1 MNMKIKLIFLLF
13 FSLSIS
19 LAFAQDPK
27 QNPRYKSA
35 KDEATIAFQKG
46 KYEEA
51 AEAYQKAFSIVPVA
65 SLLFNIAL
73 SYEQAGKIKEAVDYY
88 QRFCDQAPQSKNFA
102 QAQAKITQLANQL
115 MKQAEDVTI
124 QSNPE
129 GAVIY
134 VNSKAGGTIGTT
146 PLTTKMLA
154 GEYMIIAEKEG
165 FVSTKQKL
173 TVQTGSS
180 AQLSFTLYDMR
191 SVVPVRFL
199 IDHVGAKVYVDN
211 RLEGES
217 PLTQPLLLKKGV
229 REIKIVKPTFQN
241 WVQQVEVQ
249 ANQGEE
255 QIVNVNLL
263 KEGVTQLSKSGKSTL
278 RKSAPWILMA
288 VGLVSAGVGSF
299 FGLSAQ
305 NLYDQ
310 LGDRASQGQ
319 LISPTDIDA
328 GNRFVLFTNLLI
340 GFGAVSTVSGAVW
353 LIVDRESAD
362 IPNATVN
369 ATPKAILPGQQPVP
383 MFFKLDGAF

>member
-1 MNMKIKLIFLLF
+1 
-13 FSLSIS
+13 
-19 LAFAQDPK
+19 
-27 QNPRYKSA
+27 
-35 KDEATIAFQKG
+35 
-46 KYEEA
+46 
-51 AEAYQKAFSIVPVA
+51 
-65 SLLFNIAL
+65 
-73 SYEQAGKIKEAVDYY
+73 
-88 QRFCDQAPQSKNFA
+88 
-102 QAQAKITQLANQL
+102 
-115 MKQAEDVTI
+115 
-124 QSNPE
+124 
-129 GAVIY
+129 
-134 VNSKAGGTIGTT
+134 
-146 PLTTKMLA
+146 
-154 GEYMIIAEKEG
+154 
-165 FVSTKQKL
+165 
-173 TVQTGSS
+173 
-180 AQLSFTLYDMR
+180 MR

-241 WVQQVEVQ
+241 WVQQIEVQ

-353 LIVDRESAD
+353 LIVDRESSD